1 MKLPNIKMTHL
12 HHVHVALAFSIFGC
26 FVLSAQQFS
35 YKPINPAFGGDTFN
49 YNWLL
54 SSATAQNSIQQ
65 PRAETQSRSELD
77 QFGQSLNQQILNQ
90 LSRTLLNQQTENIGN
105 FTEEGT
111 FVYGDLVVEVFETG
125 EGLVINLFNTTN
137 GEQTQVVVP
146 NQ

>member
-1 MKLPNIKMTHL
+1 MKSPNIKIANQ
-12 HHVHVALAFSIFGC
+12 HHHFMALALSIFGC

-54 SSATAQNSIQQ
+54 SSATAQNSLQQ
-65 PRAETQSRSELD
+65 PRAEAQSRSELD

-90 LSRTLLNQQTENIGN
+90 LSRTLLNQQTESIGN

-137 GEQTQVVVP
+137 GEQTQVIVP